1 MASDVLFVFAFVF
14 LFIGG
19 IELLDRTSFAL
30 IAFSSK
36 HPPFPTWAGAALAFV
51 FTSAI
56 SVVVGGTL
64 QSAFHQ
70 ELVWV
75 RVGGGVVLLAYAT
88 YLAVVPEHER
98 QPPGGRSTFATAFI
112 LIFLL
117 ELGDTTMIFT
127 ILFAVEFGTL
137 IVVFVAA
144 ALALSL
150 VAAFSSTL
158 GSRLGARV
166 EPRLLERLVIVIL
179 VVAGV
184 LTILYA
190 LDPALFGPFLG

>member
-36 HPPFPTWAGAALAFV
+36 HPPFPTWAG
-51 FTSAI
+51 
-56 SVVVGGTL
+56 
-64 QSAFHQ
+64 
-70 ELVWV
+70 
-75 RVGGGVVLLAYAT
+75 
-88 YLAVVPEHER
+88 
-98 QPPGGRSTFATAFI
+98 
-112 LIFLL
+112 
-117 ELGDTTMIFT
+117 
-127 ILFAVEFGTL
+127 
-137 IVVFVAA
+137 A

-190 LDPALFGPFLG
+190 LDPALFGAFLG

>member
-1 MASDVLFVFAFVF
+1 MATDVLFVFAFVF
-14 LFIGG
+14 AFIGG

-36 HPPFPTWAGAALAFV
+36 HPPLPSWAGAALAFV

-56 SVVVGGTL
+56 AVIVGGTL
-64 QSAFHQ
+64 ETTFHQ

-75 RVGGGVVLLAYAT
+75 RVGGGVVLLAYAG
-88 YLAVVPEHER
+88 YLALVPEHER

-137 IVVFVAA
+137 LVVFVAA
-144 ALALSL
+144 ALALSS

-166 EPRLLERLVIVIL
+166 EPRLLERVVVIIL
-179 VVAGV
+179 TVAGV

-190 LDPALFGPFLG
+190 LDPGLFAGLLG